1 MQVSVVIPTF
11 GRPRKV
17 AACVGAL
24 AKQTLAHGAYEVLVG
39 VDGGAGGPG
48 VDAEHA
54 VRSEWKEQSGEA
66 GALKVVQCEKIGQAA
81 VRNRLFAE
89 AQGRLFVFLNDDMLP
104 DAGFLAAH
112 LEAHRER
119 EKKPALVLGDSPW
132 KRHEPD
138 RLFDRLLRETSMV
151 FFYDQMKGRGAGA
164 QDREHDWGFRHA
176 WMLNLSIPAA
186 LVREVGGLS
195 VFSSTYGYEDDDL
208 AFRLKQRFNMPILYR
223 PEAVALHDHRMEP
236 REYLE
241 RERKL
246 GFAAWGFAA
255 AAPEV
260 AQAMFNRNIRSPE
273 ELDYSRLFVER
284 ERKAAER
291 LEKSFLQL
299 ADLPAAA
306 VGPESAPIINLIYEQ
321 HLLLKRWHWRKG
333 LTEAAAT

>member
-1 MQVSVVIPTF
+1 
-11 GRPRKV
+11 
-17 AACVGAL
+17 
-24 AKQTLAHGAYEVLVG
+24 
-39 VDGGAGGPG
+39 
-48 VDAEHA
+48 
-54 VRSEWKEQSGEA
+54 
-66 GALKVVQCEKIGQAA
+66 
-81 VRNRLFAE
+81 
-89 AQGRLFVFLNDDMLP
+89 
-104 DAGFLAAH
+104 
-112 LEAHRER
+112 
-119 EKKPALVLGDSPW
+119 
-132 KRHEPD
+132 
-138 RLFDRLLRETSMV
+138 
-151 FFYDQMKGRGAGA
+151 
-164 QDREHDWGFRHA
+164 
-176 WMLNLSIPAA
+176 
-186 LVREVGGLS
+186 
-195 VFSSTYGYEDDDL
+195 
-208 AFRLKQRFNMPILYR
+208 MPILYR